1 MEEGGRPAVQAEP
14 RQQRVTLGTRSGA
27 WARGTS
33 GRAEA
38 RLTSFSPRCGLG
50 VLFRMIQKKAGEERE

>member
-38 RLTSFSPRCGLG
+38 HFLQPEVWAG